1 MHLRPRY
8 LLVIAVLILLGCAE
22 STAQD
27 DIRSFSEIAESEPV
41 IEFDPSGTA
50 ATLRVSTNQDAV
62 CAVAYGIDGPFG
74 SIATDTD
81 MGAGGGHDSLS
92 ALMTGLQP
100 ETEYQ
105 YRLQGVAA
113 DGFVYRSEIFTFTTP
128 AAVENGI
135 GRNAA
140 IGATIVDVSS
150 EFSSSFAGENA
161 VDGDLGTE
169 WSSAG
174 DGDEA
179 FITIDLGQV
188 TTVNAVSFRT
198 RSMSDGSALT
208 SEFTVEANGETFGPF
223 PAGDL
228 ASEVDFEAQILTYR
242 VDTSTGGNTG
252 AVEVAAFTNG

>member
-1 MHLRPRY
+1 MA
-8 LLVIAVLILLGCAE
+8 LVVAGCSAN
-22 STAQD
+22 TTNG
-27 DIRSFSEIAESEPV
+27 DIRSFSEIAESDPV

-50 ATLRVSTNQDAV
+50 ATLRVTTNQDAV

-81 MGAGGGHDSLS
+81 MGAGGGHDNHS

-105 YRLQGVAA
+105 YRLQGVAT

-128 AAVENGI
+128 AALKNDLGS
-135 GRNAA
+135 NAA
-140 IGATIVDVSS
+140 IGATVVEVSS

-161 VDGDLGTE
+161 VDGDLATE

-188 TTVNAVSFRT
+188 TTINAVAFRT
-198 RSMSDGSALT
+198 RSMSDGSAVT

-228 ASEVDFEAQILTYR
+228 ASEVTFNAQIVTYR
-242 VDTSTGGNTG
+242 VNASSGGNTG
-252 AVEVAAFTNG
+252 AIEVEAFTAE